1 MWSAS
6 PFGAIADVMIED
18 AGGHRTLLAPRQ
30 EVADFIAATY
40 VFDEIR
46 VEAIALREDDRSLIV
61 CSPSLRVE
69 LRLGRRTGVGRLLVL
84 VPGPLRRA
92 RWWCRAIG
100 PVARRLRAGVQTVGT
115 AGGGRREYY
124 CAADEH
130 LIESAQASFDGFGLG
145 RLRPVL
151 PAVQFGFASAPPT
164 PKGMRRPPS
173 SASRRSH
180 YPKPPMATRSSS
192 RARPRKAAPRTRS
205 RSRSATPRHPDTG

>member
-1 MWSAS
+1 MATEAERTVARTLRFDGVIAGLGTDTGTRIVVGMWSAS

-100 PVARRLRAGVQTVGT
+100 PVARRLRAGVQIVGT

-164 PKGMRRPPS
+164 P
-173 SASRRSH
+173 SAVRVTTLIDL
-180 YPKPPMATRSSS
+180 PT
-192 RARPRKAAPRTRS
+192 
-205 RSRSATPRHPDTG
+205 

>member
-18 AGGHRTLLAPRQ
+18 AGGHRTLLAPRR

-40 VFDEIR
+40 LFDDIR
-46 VEAIALREDDRSLIV
+46 VEPITLDDSDGGAVVTLT
-61 CSPSLRVE
+61 SPSLQVE
-69 LRLGRRTGVGRLLVL
+69 VRLGRRTSVGRLLKL

-100 PVARRLRAGVQTVGT
+100 PVARRLRPGVRTVGT

-130 LIESAQASFDGFGLG
+130 VIDSTQARFDGNELG
-145 RLRPVL
+145 PLRPVL
-151 PAVQFGFASAPPT
+151 PAVRFGFASAPTT
-164 PKGMRRPPS
+164 PSVVRVTTLIDLPE
-173 SASRRSH
+173 
-180 YPKPPMATRSSS
+180 
-192 RARPRKAAPRTRS
+192 
-205 RSRSATPRHPDTG
+205 